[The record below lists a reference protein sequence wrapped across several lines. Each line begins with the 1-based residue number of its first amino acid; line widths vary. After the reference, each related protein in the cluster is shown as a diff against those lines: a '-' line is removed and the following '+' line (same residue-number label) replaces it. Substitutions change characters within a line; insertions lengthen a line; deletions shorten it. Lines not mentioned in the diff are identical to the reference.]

1 MTKIDKDTLE
11 RIKKIIS
18 RSFDFKETMINA
30 TQRKGVYAVPRRYQ
44 CKQEIEQYEKDVA
57 ELMNGKV
64 FDFWNK

>member
-11 RIKKIIS
+11 RIRKIIS
-18 RSFDFKETMINA
+18 RSFEFKETMNQ
-30 TQRKGVYAVPRRYQ
+30 TENCLSFD